1 MNPTWVIGYP
11 TGDETGTYLALDMG
25 GTNLRVCEVELPEE
39 KGQYDIYQSKYR
51 LPEEIKNGTGE
62 QLFDYIAE
70 CVKQFLIANHE
81 GQDISELKELHLGFT
96 FSYPCTQNA
105 IDHGILQRWTKG
117 FDIDGVE
124 GHDVVPMFE
133 AALERKAGDHGREC
147 VNLDTNLSSCRVF
160 LSKLPLW

>member
-11 TGDETGTYLALDMG
+11 SGDETGTFLALDMG
-25 GTNLRVCEVELPEE
+25 GTNLRVCEVELPDE

-51 LPEEIKNGTGE
+51 LPEELKHGTGE

-81 GQDISELKELHLGFT
+81 GQDISELGDMHLGFT

-105 IDHGILQRWTKG
+105 IDHGVLQRWTKG
-117 FDIDGVE
+117 FDTKGVE

-133 AALERKAGDHGREC
+133 EALERKVRCH
-147 VNLDTNLSSCRVF
+147 LSTQH
-160 LSKLPLW
+160 